1 MIFCSGFCQSVMVLS
16 VGDFLLWDMAI
27 DLVNDMER
35 EREVLM
41 IDYNWFIKSIT

>member
-35 EREVLM
+35 EREVGFLLFF
-41 IDYNWFIKSIT
+41 DKRN